1 MAELQ
6 QLMEEVKMLKDSVQQ
21 ETEEKNK
28 LLATITD
35 KDVCLERALA
45 DTDHL
50 KAQLAEKE
58 EQVGWGL
65 STLLSI
71 SGMALIFVLISP
83 LNFLYVTILHYQT
96 VIMASKVTPNIKKR
110 QRKCDTNSSF
120 QGIRQRFIAF
130 VKTRRLCLL
139 KSVCA

>member
-1 MAELQ
+1 MLTDTGLSLCQETAERKLEAKVAELQ

-65 STLLSI
+65 STGDI
-71 SGMALIFVLISP
+71 Y
-83 LNFLYVTILHYQT
+83 FLCENN
-96 VIMASKVTPNIKKR
+96 SDRNI
-110 QRKCDTNSSF
+110 
-120 QGIRQRFIAF
+120 IAQ
-130 VKTRRLCLL
+130 
-139 KSVCA
+139 